1 MADLQKI
8 YSKALEAH
16 EDGEYEQAVFLYGQI
31 LDQHSDAD
39 LVIYNQGLA
48 LYGLDRFPEAVAA
61 FSQVAEIRQD
71 DADSWFNLGLA
82 LKQCGLF
89 AEAEEAYLTALE
101 LQPDEPDFLYNLACC
116 FRDNNDLDQAVALYK
131 QVLELTEDVSA
142 LDNLAFLMHKQGDFP
157 QAKKYYTRL
166 QELRPDHPTA
176 GYMLAALQGENVAAP
191 PQEYVRELFDQ
202 YSDTF
207 DASLTEKLG
216 YQTPQLLKARFDQLV
231 ESNQPVKEKFS
242 RCLDLGCG
250 TGLAGGAFR
259 SVCSH
264 LVGVDLSEQM
274 IEQARQKQIY
284 NRLEAGDILE
294 FLKTAHS
301 RKQQYDLIIAADVL
315 TYLGEL
321 ASLFREAAG
330 AATAEGLFVFSTE
343 KISFS
348 SEKIDP
354 PGWTLQTSGRFAHHR
369 PYIQATA
376 ELSGWRLIFVETV
389 QLRREGAGW
398 IQGDIFFMGQR

>member
-8 YSKALEAH
+8 YNKALEAH
-16 EDGEYEQAVFLYGQI
+16 EDGEYEQAVLLYGQI
-31 LDQHSDAD
+31 LDQHPDAD

-89 AEAEEAYLTALE
+89 AEAEEAYLKALE
-101 LQPDEPDFLYNLACC
+101 LKPGEAEFLYNLAGC
-116 FRDNNDLDQAVALYK
+116 FRDNNDLDQAVTLYK

-142 LDNLAFLMHKQGDFP
+142 LDNLAFLMHRQGDFS

-176 GYMLAALQGENVAAP
+176 GYMMAALQGENVAAP

-216 YQTPQLLKARFDQLV
+216 YRTPQLLKARFDQLI
-231 ESNQPVKEKFS
+231 ESKQQLQKRFTK
-242 RCLDLGCG
+242 CLDLGCG
-250 TGLAGGAFR
+250 TGLAGVEFR
-259 SVCSH
+259 PVCSH

-284 NRLEAGDILE
+284 DCLEAGDILD
-294 FLKTAHS
+294 FLKNGHT
-301 RKQQYDLIIAADVL
+301 RKQQYDLILAADVF
-315 TYLGEL
+315 TYLGDL
-321 ASLFREAAG
+321 SSLFREAAG
-330 AATAEGLFVFSTE
+330 VATAEGLFVFSTE
-343 KISFS
+343 KMSCS
-348 SEKIDP
+348 SGKIDQ
-354 PGWTLQTSGRFAHHR
+354 PGWILQTSGRFAHHR
-369 PYIQATA
+369 TYIQATA

-398 IQGDIFFMGQR
+398 IQGDIFFMGRG